1 MVCGTFP
8 LFLLVKMLF
17 KYKKIEGLWCF
28 VTTKQMI
35 QLDFC
40 HSFLHAFAYC
50 DKSFLETTLAPWC
63 TGDYLCNINNAPVF
77 CSDKHIYIMMLL
89 LIMHTSVNTFQ
100 YDWFCYQH
108 MFFFQLLVTCACG
121 WGVMVGRSDFSQ
133 CVLYTCMCE
142 SWLILGLCY
151 CEVAV
156 NVDLQRRTALLATVF
171 KAV

>member
-1 MVCGTFP
+1 
-8 LFLLVKMLF
+8 MLF
-17 KYKKIEGLWCF
+17 KYKNIEGLWCI

-63 TGDYLCNINNAPVF
+63 TGDYLYNINNAPVF

-89 LIMHTSVNTFQ
+89 LIIHPSVNTFQ

-108 MFFFQLLVTCACG
+108 IFFFQLLVACACG
-121 WGVMVGRSDFSQ
+121 GGVMEEVNWLDAQISPSVSYIHA
-133 CVLYTCMCE
+133 CVRDYW
-142 SWLILGLCY
+142 SWVCVTG
-151 CEVAV
+151 V
-156 NVDLQRRTALLATVF
+156 
-171 KAV
+171 